1 MLYAFPQLF
10 YTLSDIKPVSE
21 GTQIKDSKAQQL
33 SVCNPVIDMVV
44 LEIIGFYLF
53 GGIIS

>member
-1 MLYAFPQLF
+1 MLHAFPQLF
-10 YTLSDIKPVSE
+10 HTLPDIKLISE
-21 GTQIKDSKAQQL
+21 GIQIKDSKIQQL
-33 SVCNPVIDMVV
+33 SVCNQVNDMVV